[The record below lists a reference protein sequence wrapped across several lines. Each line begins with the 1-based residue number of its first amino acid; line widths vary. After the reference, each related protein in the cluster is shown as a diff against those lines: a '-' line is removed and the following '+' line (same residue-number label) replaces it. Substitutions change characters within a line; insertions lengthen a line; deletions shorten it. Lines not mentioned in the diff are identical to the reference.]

1 MGFPPLPIMIEE
13 EKEPNKPSHSSTSSV
28 AMAAK
33 LIQAA
38 SHSST
43 PSMAITAPA
52 KLIQAASQTQIW

>member
-1 MGFPPLPIMIEE
+1 MIEE